1 MQKLGLVIAV
11 GARAVLG
18 IGIALVF
25 STAAVVLARLIYLF
39 FGLTAWNTWLAMLVV
54 SGGIGAAAGG
64 MVILGNA
71 GPSSRT
77 FKFPALVLLMAVA
90 GIAGAL
96 GGFSF
101 GDGRQVQCCARPDM
115 GPAAYSTIGATLGVA
130 GAGVFWGGL
139 RIVWGLLKPFSS
151 VNSYRDAGHDWLSG

>member
-1 MQKLGLVIAV
+1 VQKLGLVIGV

-18 IGIALVF
+18 VGIALVF
-25 STAAVVLARLIYLF
+25 STAAVVLARLVYLF

-64 MVILGNA
+64 VVILGNA

-77 FKFPALVLLMAVA
+77 FKFFALVLLMAVA
-90 GIAGAL
+90 GIVGAL

-115 GPAAYSTIGATLGVA
+115 GPAAYSIIGATLGVA
-130 GAGVFWGGL
+130 GAGVFLGSL
-139 RIVWGLLKPFSS
+139 RIIWGLLKQLSS
-151 VNSYRDAGHDWLSG
+151 VTSYREAGHD